1 MENYIQLLKKIKQEN
16 TLYPDRTGTGRIRIC
31 FYDLTYP
38 LHQGFPIVTTRRINY
53 KAAFEE
59 MLFFISGETDVRKLE
74 ERGVNFW
81 KKWTMELPD
90 GRKSIGPMYGQ
101 VWRNIR
107 GLGFKDQLMELMTN
121 LREDPYSARH
131 CVTAWIPELL
141 PLKGISPPK
150 ENALYGKGVL
160 APCHCFWQVVVTD
173 HPQTHQKLVNLKINI
188 RSSDV
193 PVGLPYNIAQYALLT
208 HLIANHLG
216 YGVGVLNVS
225 LGDAHIYANQMPLVG
240 EQIERFVCSL
250 PTLKFQEHAIGKS
263 IFDIKSDDFYINGYV
278 SHPAINYPVSE

>member
-1 MENYIQLLKKIKQEN
+1 MKNYIQLLKDIKEKAS
-16 TLYPDRTGTGRIRIC
+16 LYPDRTGTGRIRIP
-31 FYDLTYP
+31 FYDLTFD
-38 LHQGFPIVTTRRINY
+38 LNAGFPIVTTRKINC

-74 ERGVNFW
+74 GRGVNFW
-81 KKWTMELPD
+81 KRWTLELPD

-101 VWRNIR
+101 VWRNTR
-107 GLGFKDQLMELMTN
+107 GLGFKDQLLELMDA
-121 LREDPYSARH
+121 LQEDPYSARH

-173 HPQTHQKLVNLKINI
+173 HPQTHQKIVNLKINI

-225 LGDAHIYANQMPLVG
+225 LGDTHIYADQMPLID
-240 EQIERFVCSL
+240 EQINREPLPL
-250 PTLKFQEHAIGKS
+250 PTFKMKESSIGKS
-263 IFDIKSDDFYINGYV
+263 IFTIDSNDFFIEGYQF
-278 SHPAINYPVSE
+278 HPAINYPVSE

>member
-1 MENYIQLLKKIKQEN
+1 MKNYIQLLKEIKEKGI
-16 TLYPDRTGTGRIRIC
+16 LYPDRTGTGRIRIP
-31 FYDLTYP
+31 FYDLTFD
-38 LHQGFPIVTTRRINY
+38 LNAGFPIVTTRKINY

-101 VWRNIR
+101 VWRNTR
-107 GLGFKDQLMELMTN
+107 GLGFKDQFLELMDA

-150 ENALYGKGVL
+150 NNVLYGRGVL
-160 APCHCFWQVVVTD
+160 APCHCFWQVIVTD
-173 HPQTHQKLVNLKINI
+173 HPQTHQKHVNLKINI

-225 LGDAHIYANQMPLVG
+225 LGDTHIYADQMPLID
-240 EQIERFVCSL
+240 EQISREPLPL
-250 PTLKFQEHAIGKS
+250 PTFTMKETSIGKS
-263 IFDIKSDDFYINGYV
+263 IFTVGTEDFSIEGYQF
-278 SHPAINYPVSE
+278 HPAINYPVSE